1 MSAVP
6 TLPAVLRD
14 ATRQLHHLLDHHV
27 LLAPLLRADL
37 DHLAYRAA
45 LRALHA
51 INAPLEA
58 RLADYLAAR
67 HPAFDYAGRRRA
79 DALAADIRW
88 LGSEPPPPAWDGPA
102 IRNDAELAG
111 CLYVIEGSNLGGQVI
126 YRQVAERLGVTPEGG
141 GRYFHGH
148 GGRAREVWDD
158 FWHFAATICPPD
170 AHGEAAA
177 AAAGLFGDYLRL
189 LDACPGEAA

>member
-14 ATRQLHHLLDHHV
+14 ATRHLHHLLDHHV

-37 DHLAYRAA
+37 DHIAYRAA
-45 LRALHA
+45 LCALHA

-58 RLADYLAAR
+58 RLADYLATR
-67 HPAFDYAGRRRA
+67 HPDFDYAARRRA

-88 LGSEPPPPAWDGPA
+88 LGGEPPPPAWDGPA

-126 YRQVAERLGVTPEGG
+126 YRQVAERLGVTPDGG

-148 GGRAREVWDD
+148 GERARALWDD
-158 FWHFAATICPPD
+158 FWHFAASLCPPD
-170 AHGEAAA
+170 AHEAAA
-177 AAAGLFGDYLRL
+177 AAAAALFGDYLRL
-189 LDACPGEAA
+189 LDLHAGESA

>member
-14 ATRQLHHLLDHHV
+14 ATRHLHHLLDHHV

-37 DHLAYRAA
+37 DHIAYRAA
-45 LRALHA
+45 LCALHA

-58 RLADYLAAR
+58 RLADYLATR
-67 HPAFDYAGRRRA
+67 YPDFDYAARRRA

-88 LGSEPPPPAWDGPA
+88 LGGEPPPPAWDGPA

-126 YRQVAERLGVTPEGG
+126 YRQVAERLGVTPDSG

-148 GGRAREVWDD
+148 GERARELWDD
-158 FWHFAATICPPD
+158 FWHFAAALCPPD

-177 AAAGLFGDYLRL
+177 AAAALFGDYLLL
-189 LDACPGEAA
+189 LDLHAGESA